1 MIQLDRFS
9 FDRGGSIL
17 FDEHEKPVSIGPTRH
32 VDNQAM
38 LERLD
43 DDNPN
48 EIAIYTELGQYTDPK
63 SFYTSVLDR
72 RPEPPTVDGKGARK
86 LLRLFL
92 DWIPEPTDGREA
104 FVLAHPDFDIQNFI
118 VSEEGELR
126 GIIDWDGVAAV
137 PRSLGNE
144 SYPGWLTR
152 DWDPAMYGWT
162 HEMEEGVEPEG
173 VWEDSPETLAFF
185 RTMYADFMEISLA
198 RDEQAKEQKHSIDG
212 ERTTSSSPV
221 SLTRNSLIAENLYI
235 AADNPLCTALIM
247 RKVFEEIAKVVGKTQ
262 YVPVPSDSRVNHAQE
277 EEAEIRNDDAPGLEG
292 TSVKHNT
299 TTTTNDQSQQHL
311 TDNMEV
317 DQYEP
322 DDFHFYDVA
331 CDFEEGILDDRR
343 MSYLKR
349 GFTALLS

>member
-1 MIQLDRFS
+1 
-9 FDRGGSIL
+9 
-17 FDEHEKPVSIGPTRH
+17 
-32 VDNQAM
+32 
-38 LERLD
+38 
-43 DDNPN
+43 
-48 EIAIYTELGQYTDPK
+48 
-63 SFYTSVLDR
+63 
-72 RPEPPTVDGKGARK
+72 
-86 LLRLFL
+86 
-92 DWIPEPTDGREA
+92 
-104 FVLAHPDFDIQNFI
+104 
-118 VSEEGELR
+118 
-126 GIIDWDGVAAV
+126 
-137 PRSLGNE
+137 
-144 SYPGWLTR
+144 
-152 DWDPAMYGWT
+152 
-162 HEMEEGVEPEG
+162 
-173 VWEDSPETLAFF
+173 
-185 RTMYADFMEISLA
+185 MYADFMEISLA